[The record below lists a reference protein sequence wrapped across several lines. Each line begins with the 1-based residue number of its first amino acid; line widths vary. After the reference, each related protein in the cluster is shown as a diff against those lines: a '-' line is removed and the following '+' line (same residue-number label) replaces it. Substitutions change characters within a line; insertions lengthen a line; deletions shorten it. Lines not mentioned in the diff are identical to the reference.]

1 MISTPANPLAK
12 NACVSADRESI
23 NAKAATGSEGTVV
36 HLGLGSRMCMASPSI
51 QAGVKELERRVA
63 GVVRRANEANRLV
76 RVWLMMN
83 VCEGMRGMLAVCC
96 DCVGC

>member
-1 MISTPANPLAK
+1 
-12 NACVSADRESI
+12 
-23 NAKAATGSEGTVV
+23 
-36 HLGLGSRMCMASPSI
+36 MASPSI

-63 GVVRRANEANRLV
+63 GVVKRANEANRLV